1 MPFPF
6 ASHQRCCR
14 FVAGCW
20 IFVAAWC
27 TQALGVEI
35 APYEARV
42 VASGATVHSGPGE
55 KFYPT
60 DSLAQGDVVEVYQEK
75 PGGWLGIRPTVN
87 SFSWVSGRELKVKD
101 GGLGEI
107 QSDGTASRIGSRLS
121 DKHNAAQVQL
131 KKGELVEVLGE
142 ESFGGETWY
151 KIAPP
156 AGEFRWIQS
165 ALVERAGP
173 IRTVSAE
180 SPATANEP
188 AKNAVPLPTT
198 DVVPPPLM
206 PSTAPTDWKS
216 SQPADA
222 VPAKAAAPSASPP
235 SATPTA
241 PSGATAG
248 SPSSVPAEPAVAPAS
263 PASPSA
269 SLPVAA
275 SPAASNSP
283 ASAAGGDA
291 STRRLPPTASAGAAT
306 TFDDELAAVE
316 VRLSRMASAPV
327 NLWNT
332 ERLER
337 DAAQLLARARTP
349 AEREAVQNTLS
360 KIGRFAAIGRRTTAP
375 ATALAQVGQPPVT
388 PVPGAAPAAGGGQ
401 YDAVGILRP
410 VVSRRPGAPQF
421 ALVDERGQVLSFVT
435 PSPDV
440 NLQPYLGRRVGVV
453 GSRGF
458 IAEFNRAHVTA
469 ARVTPMVR

>member
-1 MPFPF
+1 MPSRF
-6 ASHQRCCR
+6 ASHKRCCC
-14 FVAGCW
+14 FVAVCW
-20 IFVAAWC
+20 IFLTACGSRAF
-27 TQALGVEI
+27 GVEI

-42 VASGATVHSGPGE
+42 VASGAMVHSGPGE

-87 SFSWVSGRELKVKD
+87 SFSWVSGRELKVKN

-107 QSDGTASRIGSRLS
+107 QSDGVASRIGSRLS
-121 DKHNAAQVQL
+121 DKHNAAQVSL

-142 ESFGGETWY
+142 ENFGGETWY

-165 ALVERAGP
+165 ALVERSGP
-173 IRTVSAE
+173 IKMVSAE
-180 SPATANEP
+180 SPAPTNEP
-188 AKNAVPLPTT
+188 ANNAVTLPTT

-206 PSTAPTDWKS
+206 PSSTPTDWKS

-222 VPAKAAAPSASPP
+222 APPKSVTTEAKAAPVAP
-235 SATPTA
+235 
-241 PSGATAG
+241 GATAG
-248 SPSSVPAEPAVAPAS
+248 SASSVPTESVAAPAS
-263 PASPSA
+263 PATPSA
-269 SLPVAA
+269 SLPAAAPAAALTAPPSVAA
-275 SPAASNSP
+275 
-283 ASAAGGDA
+283 GEA

-316 VRLSRMASAPV
+316 VRLSRMAAAPV

-332 ERLER
+332 ERLEK
-337 DAAQLLARARTP
+337 DASQLLARARTP
-349 AEREAVQNTLS
+349 VEREAVQNTLS

-388 PVPGAAPAAGGGQ
+388 PVPGAAPAAGSGQ

-440 NLQPYLGRRVGVV
+440 NLQAYLGRRVGVV
-453 GSRGF
+453 GNRGF

>member
-1 MPFPF
+1 MTSLSAADYWFY
-6 ASHQRCCR
+6 R
-14 FVAGCW
+14 FVAACCVLIAGGRPSL
-20 IFVAAWC
+20 A
-27 TQALGVEI
+27 VEI

-42 VASGATVHSGPGE
+42 VASGAMVHSGPGE

-87 SFSWVSGRELKVKD
+87 SFSWVSGRELNVKD

-107 QSDGTASRIGSRLS
+107 LQDGVASRVGSRLN
-121 DKHNAAQVQL
+121 DKHNAAQIRL

-142 ESFGGETWY
+142 EDFGGETWY

-156 AGEFRWIQS
+156 AGEFRWIQA

-180 SPATANEP
+180 STAPEADP
-188 AKNAVPLPTT
+188 AKNAVPLPTA
-198 DVVPPPLM
+198 DVAPPPLM
-206 PSTAPTDWKS
+206 PSATPTDWKS
-216 SQPADA
+216 SQPTDA
-222 VPAKAAAPSASPP
+222 TAPGAAAGLPSSAPTELGTAPAPPTTP
-235 SATPTA
+235 SATLP
-241 PSGATAG
+241 AT
-248 SPSSVPAEPAVAPAS
+248 
-263 PASPSA
+263 
-269 SLPVAA
+269 A
-275 SPAASNSP
+275 SPAASPNQQAEST
-283 ASAAGGDA
+283 S
-291 STRRLPPTASAGAAT
+291 STRRLPPTANANAAT
-306 TFDDELAAVE
+306 TFDEELAAVE

-337 DAAQLLARARTP
+337 DAVQLLNRAQTP
-349 AEREAVQNTLS
+349 AEREAAQNTLS
-360 KIGRFAAIGRRTTAP
+360 KISRFAAIGRRTNAP

-388 PVPGAAPAAGGGQ
+388 PAPSAMPAGGGQ

-453 GSRGF
+453 GNRGF
-458 IAEFNRAHVTA
+458 IAEFNRSHVTA